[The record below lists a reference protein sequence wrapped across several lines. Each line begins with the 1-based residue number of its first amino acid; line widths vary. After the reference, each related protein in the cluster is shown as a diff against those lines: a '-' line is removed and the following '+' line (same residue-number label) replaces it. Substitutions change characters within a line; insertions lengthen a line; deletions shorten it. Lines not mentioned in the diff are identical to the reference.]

1 MAIETVQ
8 AVRKAELNAVQK
20 EKDAVQQRESILA
33 EAERNSK
40 IMVTSMTRVAL
51 LKAEQD
57 MAEAQRQ
64 GEKMLE
70 VAISKAESEVIQ
82 IKEILQSKEKEAIT
96 LVLSNVI

>member
-20 EKDAVQQRESILA
+20 EKDAVLQREAILA

-40 IMVTSMTRVAL
+40 TMVTSMTKVTL

-70 VAISKAESEVIQ
+70 AAISKAESEVIQ